1 MKKII
6 LTCIVCTIACL
17 ANAQVTIGS
26 DKTPLAGV
34 LLQLDQN
41 LPTGTGG
48 GVTATKGLLLPRVEI
63 KSETVLTSTIGTLG
77 TGETAADYTGL
88 IVFHVKG
95 TALPALQSGIYVW
108 KGDKWEKLIEN

>member
-26 DKTPLAGV
+26 DKAPLSGA

-41 LPTGTGG
+41 LSTGTGG
-48 GVTATKGLLLPRVEI
+48 GVTSTKGLLLPRVEI
-63 KSETVLTSTIGTLG
+63 KSETALASTIGTLG
-77 TGETAADYTGL
+77 SGETAADYTGL

-95 TALPALQSGIYVW
+95 STLPALESGIYVW
-108 KGDKWEKLIEN
+108 MGNKWEKLIEN